1 MLPELQIHRNL
12 ILGLLENNYSKRE
25 QQICLLHYEMK
36 HSTRVSPEEVI
47 DSMAFGHGDN
57 TGSSGKGHISNKTLY
72 IALNYQ
78 ERMEHMHAEAANEIA
93 QPPGAGG
100 GAGPAARYYVSLL
113 EQREADVTRSFYIEG
128 VSWDEIAQKIGVAL
142 RTVRKIKG
150 WAVSHFAELY
160 AHKAGLN

>member
-1 MLPELQIHRNL
+1 MLFR
-12 ILGLLENNYSKRE
+12 S
-25 QQICLLHYEMK
+25 CLLHYEMK

-93 QPPGAGG
+93 Q
-100 GAGPAARYYVSLL
+100 RLL
-113 EQREADVTRSFYIEG
+113 ELEG
-128 VSWDEIAQKIGVAL
+128 EQDRLRATTFPSWSSGRQM
-142 RTVRKIKG
+142 
-150 WAVSHFAELY
+150 
-160 AHKAGLN
+160 